1 MSSANNYPSILKAL
15 KSPTFAIWVAMLSVL
30 VQSFHSF
37 TVFYG
42 VSELKGNAWGIAQAV
57 LFAVIVDLAILF
69 YTVRGN
75 LRVTWMFAF
84 VMVLINAYY
93 YYTHLGFSF
102 AFVMGVLLSFV
113 LPVSVYF
120 YSEEIGDDPE
130 SDSEDSEELIS
141 QIETLKGE
149 NKRMIDLYAG
159 LKGEHDLYDG
169 QINDLMDRNKDA
181 VDLNIVSQY
190 AISQLKDRVKML
202 SEQLGISKEVQDQFV
217 GVDLGSGES
226 ETVTMA
232 DGKLIAV
239 DEANEYPESGIL
251 PKAVHTPVDD
261 VHIPPPDKGF
271 ANLKSSIPR
280 TDRPSK

>member
-1 MSSANNYPSILKAL
+1 MIKFL
-15 KSPTFAIWVAMLSVL
+15 KSTSFAITVAILSVV

-120 YSEEIGDDPE
+120 YSEEIGD
-130 SDSEDSEELIS
+130 EDVSYAGHEEL
-141 QIETLKGE
+141 LKVE
-149 NKRMIDLYAG
+149 NERDWYAKERDN
-159 LKGEHDLYDG
+159 LL
-169 QINDLMDRNKDA
+169 DRIA
-181 VDLNIVSQY
+181 
-190 AISQLKDRVKML
+190 AMEL
-202 SEQLGISKEVQDQFV
+202 SHKE
-217 GVDLGSGES
+217 S
-226 ETVTMA
+226 T
-232 DGKLIAV
+232 
-239 DEANEYPESGIL
+239 DELDWANETIRKI
-251 PKAVHTPVDD
+251 KAGEIIIDNVWLDNAKSDNIDGPAAN
-261 VHIPPPDKGF
+261 KGF

>member
-1 MSSANNYPSILKAL
+1 MIKFL
-15 KSPTFAIWVAMLSVL
+15 KSTSFAITVAILSVV

-120 YSEEIGDDPE
+120 YSEEIGD
-130 SDSEDSEELIS
+130 EDVSYAGHEEL
-141 QIETLKGE
+141 LKVE
-149 NKRMIDLYAG
+149 NERDEWHNMAD
-159 LKGEHDLYDG
+159 
-169 QINDLMDRNKDA
+169 DLMGK
-181 VDLNIVSQY
+181 VKSLTEEKVLHKF
-190 AISQLKDRVKML
+190 AISKLK
-202 SEQLGISKEVQDQFV
+202 EGI

-226 ETVTMA
+226 ETVTMVRGA

-239 DEANEYPESGIL
+239 DEANKEHWDGSNSDLIKNPFITNEAS
-251 PKAVHTPVDD
+251 
-261 VHIPPPDKGF
+261 KGF